1 MAIVKTGEVP
11 FQAYARLIS
20 VLGDQ
25 LISNKWVGVIELV
38 KNCYDADA
46 ENVYV
51 RFLNFENPTNENPAT
66 IEIEDNGDG
75 MTLDIIL
82 NVWMK
87 PATPHKLNRKKSKEK
102 KFTPKGRVMQGDKG
116 VGRFAIYKLGDYVE
130 LYSKTNTSDEIKL
143 TLNFHEYADDEL
155 KESNHQDKFLDE
167 ILNKW
172 EVNDKPQRI
181 INKKNQGTLI
191 RIVDVR
197 NDWKYDDLE
206 KLSKAFFRMMPPTLP
221 GVNVA
226 KDFDVDLVWDS
237 KTFQGNFLTFEGMAE
252 LAPFYFEGTIDNDG
266 TIDAIYTHNKKK
278 LRFEFNLFS
287 DEENILRYDIRK
299 LKLYKDR
306 FLTFE
311 DKRKITIKEIR
322 KPNTGG
328 FIFFFYGYDLKN
340 PAEGL
345 KKVEKDFL
353 KETSV
358 YLYRDNVRVYPYG
371 EIGDDW
377 LMLSKYRAEDR
388 AGSYFSYNDLIGFV
402 FITQDE
408 NPKLRDAA
416 DREGLMNINGTYDDF
431 VALIQA
437 AMKVMKDEVDIDK
450 KRAELAKQK
459 VLISYNKQ
467 FNDAFE
473 GLQKIILE
481 YDDKILLEK
490 SHKLFKSTNNLVQKV
505 KNELHIVQE
514 LAGTGMAVEKATHDT
529 MSLLKR
535 LKTNAKDFVE
545 KFKKNKISPDELKE
559 FLIELKENLEFLYQE
574 LQVLQPLFRVAR
586 KVTKDVNVKIV
597 TQRVLKYFRKEV
609 NGKIAVN
616 ISCKNDLVVRTNT
629 GLILQVILN
638 LMDNAIYWLEQRS
651 VNNKKI
657 EILID
662 GENKQII
669 FADNGLGVDYEIK
682 DIIFSEFYSKK
693 AEGRGL
699 GLYIAKE
706 LLERIDADII
716 LVTDEKLK
724 LLNGANFCVQFKQ
737 AE

>member
-1 MAIVKTGEVP
+1 MAIVKTGETP

-25 LISNKWVGVIELV
+25 LISDKWVGVIELV

-51 RFLNFENPTNENPAT
+51 RFLNFENSTKKNPAT

-75 MTLDIIL
+75 MTLDTIL

-87 PATPHKLNRKKSKEK
+87 PATPNKLNRKKSKEK
-102 KFTPKGRVMQGDKG
+102 RFTKKGRVMQGDKG

-130 LYSKTNTSDEIKL
+130 LYSKTQSSNEVKL
-143 TLNFHEYADDEL
+143 ILNFHEYADDEF
-155 KESNHQDKFLDE
+155 KESDHEDKFLDE

-172 EVNDKPQRI
+172 EVNDLPLRI
-181 INKKNQGTLI
+181 TNKKNKGTLI

-197 NDWKYDDLE
+197 NEWKYDDLE

-221 GVNVA
+221 SVNVA
-226 KDFDVDLVWDS
+226 KDFDVDLFWDER
-237 KTFQGNFLTFEGMAE
+237 KYKGDFLTFEQMAD
-252 LAPFYFEGTIDNDG
+252 LAPFYFEGTIDVDG
-266 TIDAIYTHNKKK
+266 DLDAVYTHNNKVVPFK
-278 LRFEFNLFS
+278 FNLFE
-287 DEENILRYDIRK
+287 DEDDVITHDIRK
-299 LKLYKDR
+299 LKLFKERYI
-306 FLTFE
+306 TFE
-311 DKRKITIKEIR
+311 EDGKTIKEIR
-322 KPNTGG
+322 KPDAGG
-328 FIFFFYGYDLKN
+328 FMFFFYGYDLKN

-388 AGSYFSYNDLIGFV
+388 AGHYFSYNDLIGFV
-402 FITQDE
+402 FITQED

-416 DREGLMNINGTYDDF
+416 DREGLMNINGAYDDF
-431 VALIQA
+431 VALIQSA
-437 AMKVMKDEVDIDK
+437 LKVMKDKVDIDK
-450 KRAELAKQK
+450 KKEDFEKQK
-459 VLISYNKQ
+459 AMISYNKQ
-467 FNDAFE
+467 FVDAYE
-473 GLQKIILE
+473 GLQKKILE
-481 YDDKILLEK
+481 FDDKALLEK
-490 SHKLFKSTNNLVQKV
+490 SQKLFKATNNLVQKA
-505 KNELHIVQE
+505 KDDLHITQE

-535 LKTNAKDFVE
+535 LKTNTEDFVE
-545 KFKKNKISPDELKE
+545 RFEKNKISPDELKAF
-559 FLIELKENLEFLYQE
+559 FLELEENLEFLYQE

-586 KVTKDVNVKIV
+586 KVTKDVHVKNVV
-597 TQRVLKYFRKEV
+597 QRVLKYFRKEIE
-609 NGKIAVN
+609 GKIDVK
-616 ISCKNDLVVRTNT
+616 IKCDQDIIVRTNT
-629 GLILQVILN
+629 GLILQVALN
-638 LMDNAIYWLEQRS
+638 LMDNSIYWLEQFS
-651 VNNKKI
+651 VKDKRI
-657 EILID
+657 EVLID
-662 GENKQII
+662 GKNNRIV
-669 FADNGLGVDYEIK
+669 FADNGAGVDDEIK
-682 DIIFSEFYSKK
+682 DIIFSEFYTKK

-706 LLERIDADII
+706 LLERINASISLI
-716 LVTDEKLK
+716 TNEKLK
-724 LLNGANFCVQFKQ
+724 SLKGANFLVQFNQ